1 MNEYK
6 TVYAVINPKSITMG
20 QLYGQFDPLTHEW
33 KDGVLGANYRHFA
46 ASTTSERKWL
56 IFDGPVVRIFL
67 TQPICFADNFFLF
80 TGRNLD

>member
-6 TVYAVINPKSITMG
+6 TVYIVINPKSITMG

-56 IFDGPVVRIFL
+56 IFDGPVVRIFFEANQFVSL
-67 TQPICFADNFFLF
+67 IIFYL
-80 TGRNLD
+80 